1 MKNTVRCLI
10 VLAFTLSVSFAE
22 AQVIGKENL
31 VLKKNIFLGFKGGA
45 SAMDMKYSYN
55 ESVDKENFINKTA
68 LFKAPLGCWTGGFFV
83 ERTLP
88 GWSYGIEFNLNHLYA
103 TEKIPDN
110 HNDPNSNKNAENP
123 SWDSVYFANIRIP
136 VKLKFLEDDLFSPYL
151 FMAPEIGTYISD
163 SIAGSIPVYSYSS
176 IDGAEEEAWGPD
188 NARKLNLN
196 LVAGAG
202 VEGKIQIGLYEIR
215 ARFEAGYRLGLLST
229 TPKYIQT
236 STPDPSNSNDPNA
249 TTPQPEAYPFKRMM
263 RGWEATIG
271 LAFPLFINP
280 SYSWMN

>member
-1 MKNTVRCLI
+1 
-10 VLAFTLSVSFAE
+10 
-22 AQVIGKENL
+22 
-31 VLKKNIFLGFKGGA
+31 
-45 SAMDMKYSYN
+45 MDMKYSYN
-55 ESVDKENFINKTA
+55 ESIDKDNFINKTA

-110 HNDPNSNKNAENP
+110 PSKGLKDAQNP

-136 VKLKFLEDDLFSPYL
+136 VKLKFLEDDMFSPYI

-163 SIAGSIPVYSYSS
+163 SIASSIPVFSYSS
-176 IDGAEEEAWGPD
+176 IDGEQEAWGAD

-229 TPKYIQT
+229 TPKYIPQ
-236 STPDPSNSNDPNA
+236 DPNTNDPNA
-249 TTPQPEAYPFKRMM
+249 TPPQPEAYPFKRMM

-271 LAFPLFINP
+271 LAFPLFLNP

>member
-1 MKNTVRCLI
+1 MKNTVCCLI

-31 VLKKNIFLGFKGGA
+31 VLKKNIFLGFKGGV

-55 ESVDKENFINKTA
+55 ESIDKDNFINKTA

-103 TEKIPDN
+103 TEKKPDN
-110 HNDPNSNKNAENP
+110 PSKGLKDAQNP

-136 VKLKFLEDDLFSPYL
+136 VKLKFLEDDMFSPYI

-163 SIAGSIPVYSYSS
+163 SIASSIPGYSYSS
-176 IDGAEEEAWGPD
+176 IDGEQEAWGPD

-229 TPKYIQT
+229 TPKYIPQ
-236 STPDPSNSNDPNA
+236 DPNTNDPNA
-249 TTPQPEAYPFKRMM
+249 TPPQPEAYPFKRMM

-271 LAFPLFINP
+271 LAFPLFLNP

>member
-31 VLKKNIFLGFKGGA
+31 VLKKNIFLGFKGGV

-55 ESVDKENFINKTA
+55 ESIDKDNFINKTA

-88 GWSYGIEFNLNHLYA
+88 GWSYGIEFNLNHLYT

-110 HNDPNSNKNAENP
+110 PDKGLKDAQNP

-136 VKLKFLEDDLFSPYL
+136 VKLKFLEDDMFSPYI
-151 FMAPEIGTYISD
+151 FMAPEIGTYLSD
-163 SIAGSIPVYSYSS
+163 SIASSIPVFSYSS
-176 IDGAEEEAWGPD
+176 IDGEDIEWGPD

-202 VEGKIQIGLYEIR
+202 LEGKIQIGLYEIR

-229 TPKYIQT
+229 TPSYLPINT
-236 STPDPSNSNDPNA
+236 NDPDN
-249 TTPQPEAYPFKRMM
+249 TDPQPEAYPFKRMM

-271 LAFPLFINP
+271 LAFPLFLNP